1 MVIVYDDF
9 WCYGATRRTGMRG
22 VEDRDT
28 RFLKATLDI
37 CLLALI
43 EEEDRYGYEM
53 IGILREENFPLV
65 NERSVY
71 PLLGR
76 LEVDGLIE
84 GYLRPSVDGPARKYY
99 RMLPE
104 GSRALRAWA
113 LRSFETYEVARRIV
127 TERVDLERH
136 LPA

>member
-1 MVIVYDDF
+1 MRIV
-9 WCYGATRRTGMRG
+9 G
-22 VEDRDT
+22 ERDT
-28 RFLKATLDI
+28 RSLKATLDI

-43 EEEDRYGYEM
+43 EEEDRYGYELIKM
-53 IGILREENFPLV
+53 LREEGFPLV

-84 GYLRPSVDGPARKYY
+84 AYLRSSVDGPARKYY

-104 GSRALRAWA
+104 GSKTLRAWA
-113 LRSFETYEVARRIV
+113 RRSFDTYEVAKRIV
-127 TERVDLERH
+127 TERVDLEQQ

>member
-1 MVIVYDDF
+1 M
-9 WCYGATRRTGMRG
+9 
-22 VEDRDT
+22 EERDT
-28 RFLKATLDI
+28 QLLKGTLDI

-53 IGILREENFPLV
+53 INILQEEGFPLA

-76 LEVDGLIE
+76 LEVAEQIE
-84 GYLRPSVDGPARKYY
+84 AYLRPSKDGPARKYY

-104 GSRALRAWA
+104 GSKRLRTRAR
-113 LRSFETYEVARRIV
+113 RSFEIFEITKRIV
-127 TERVDLERH
+127 TERIELG
-136 LPA
+136 

>member
-1 MVIVYDDF
+1 MDGRWRAWGIMDE
-9 WCYGATRRTGMRG
+9 RN
-22 VEDRDT
+22 T
-28 RFLKATLDI
+28 RFLKSTLDI

-53 IGILREENFPLV
+53 IKLLQAEGVPLV

-76 LEVDGLIE
+76 LEVGGLIE
-84 GYLRPSVDGPARKYY
+84 GYLRASSDGPARKYY

-104 GSRALRAWA
+104 GRKSLRAWA
-113 LRSFETYEVARRIV
+113 RWSFDMYEVARQVV
-127 TERVDLERH
+127 TERIDLEQQI
-136 LPA
+136 PT

>member
-1 MVIVYDDF
+1 M
-9 WCYGATRRTGMRG
+9 
-22 VEDRDT
+22 EERDT
-28 RFLKATLDI
+28 RSLKATLDL

-104 GSRALRAWA
+104 GSRTLRAWA
-113 LRSFETYEVARRIV
+113 LRIFETYEVARRIV
-127 TERVDLERH
+127 TERVDLESQ